1 MSGDLASIRYIHG
14 FRKSKRIA
22 YSDYLFFVSGKNPVL
37 SKRLIDDYDE
47 AGRRC
52 SEVSGQLRRIREYYG
67 LEEP

>member
-37 SKRLIDDYDE
+37 PKRLIEDYE
-47 AGRRC
+47 AGMRC

-67 LEEP
+67 MEEP